1 MAQHAKAPENQQDP
15 TGDKGVDLD
24 TATDPFEV
32 LDVRP
37 LRQSIPAFLLT
48 LPLTSAGLLGTFA
61 LAPFVVPFYKRFPLE
76 LKDRTAHAMTF
87 WLMLAAKFRIEVV
100 DHNDSPED
108 HAQLYIAPHICILE
122 PMALMRALGHI
133 RPVAAA
139 MTKDLPVFGKF
150 VDAADPIYV
159 DRGKDDGGPSVV
171 DRLRDSIENTNYRHL
186 IFPEGTYTNG
196 RTLLE
201 FKVGAFAIG
210 KPITPVIFHFPEW
223 VPFWNREE
231 SGFGT
236 QLYRLAASFQTPIKI
251 EILETYHPSQEEL
264 DDPALY
270 AHNMRILLSERTGRP
285 LSDRSVY
292 DSPNYRSDVD
302 K

>member
-1 MAQHAKAPENQQDP
+1 MNQPAKKQPDQVEQEEIELNTDI
-15 TGDKGVDLD
+15 
-24 TATDPFEV
+24 DPFEV

-37 LRQSIPAFLLT
+37 LRESIPTFLFT
-48 LPLTSAGLLGTFA
+48 LPVTSAGLIGTFA
-61 LAPFVVPFYKRFPLE
+61 LAPFVVPFYKRFPRR
-76 LKDRTAHAMTF
+76 LKDRVAHTMTF

-100 DHNDSPED
+100 DHNESPED
-108 HAQLYIAPHICILE
+108 HSQLYIAPHICILE

-133 RPVAAA
+133 RPVAASVA
-139 MTKDLPVFGKF
+139 GTLPVFGNF

-159 DRGKDDGGPSVV
+159 ERNKKEGAPSVV
-171 DRLRDSIENTNYRHL
+171 DLLRDSIENTDNRHL

-210 KPITPVIFHFPEW
+210 KPITPVVFHFPEW

-231 SGFGT
+231 SSFGT
-236 QLYRLAASFQTPIKI
+236 QLYRLAASRKTPVTI
-251 EILETYHPSQEEL
+251 EILPTYHPSQEEL

-270 AHNMRILLSERTGRP
+270 AKNMRTLLSEHTGRP
-285 LSDRSVY
+285 MSDKSVY
-292 DSPNYRSDVD
+292 DSPNYKADVPG
-302 K
+302 

>member
-1 MAQHAKAPENQQDP
+1 MAQHAKTRSNQPDP
-15 TGDKGVDLD
+15 HDHADPGHD
-24 TATDPFEV
+24 TETDPFEV

-139 MTKDLPVFGKF
+139 MTKDLPVFGRF

-159 DRGKDDGGPSVV
+159 ERGKGDNGPSVV

-231 SGFGT
+231 SGFAT
-236 QLYRLAASFQTPIKI
+236 QLYRLAATFQTPIKI
-251 EILETYHPSQEEL
+251 EILPTYHPSQEEL

-270 AHNMRILLSERTGRP
+270 AHNMRALLSERTGRP
-285 LSDRSVY
+285 MSDRSVY
-292 DSPNYRSDVD
+292 DSPNYRSDVA